1 MHTID
6 VLLYI
11 VAVAAFVIGAIE
23 SIRAKPLTTVQTMF
37 WLYLGLLAWVLVTA
51 LPLWGVK

>member
-11 VAVAAFVIGAIE
+11 VAVASFVIGAIE
-23 SIRAKPLTTVQTMF
+23 SLRAKPFTTIQTTF
-37 WLYLGLLAWVLVTA
+37 WLFLGLLAWVLVLA